1 MMIKPKGSLMLELLI
16 AMLISGIAI
25 SMAMKFPVTLIRMWK
40 KISVKT
46 SGDIDIC
53 KIKKLIDDD
62 FSTIFNPDKYNK
74 KPKFELETTGT
85 NSQVQAAGQDAA
97 KDLGA
102 DKSPAK
108 FVNLCVK
115 SGRFDHLFFCCTNPI
130 ETYSQ
135 ASPKAVGVVY
145 RLEKKEPLFSES
157 QTSDQSAESYEFS
170 RYETKKVY
178 FSENEGDVSSGAG
191 NEIDF
196 SKLGQKKIV
205 LFKNL
210 EAFEIEFFIFQKKKS
225 DTEEDSIGVLKLSSK
240 ENVEEFDEKKHKN
253 SKESHEAIQAK
264 RSIPVYSDEK
274 INEKQGNPLP
284 FKIVL
289 KFKFSESSMSKPL
302 ILEIKLLTSN

>member
-1 MMIKPKGSLMLELLI
+1 MMMKQKGSLMLELLI
-16 AMLISGIAI
+16 AMLISSIAI

-53 KIKKLIDDD
+53 KIKKLIEDD
-62 FSTIFNPDKYNK
+62 FATIFNPDKYNQ

-85 NSQVQAAGQDAA
+85 DSQIKAEGQDAE
-97 KDLGA
+97 KEGSE
-102 DKSPAK
+102 KNPSK
-108 FVNLCVK
+108 FLNLCVK

-135 ASPKAVGVVY
+135 ASPKAVGVIY
-145 RLEKKEPLFSES
+145 RLEKKEPLFLEN
-157 QTSDQSAESYEFS
+157 QTYEQPSESYEFS

-178 FSENEGDVSSGAG
+178 FNDNEGDLSSGEG

-210 EAFEIEFFIFQKKKS
+210 EAFEIEFFTFQKKKS
-225 DTEEDSIGVLKLSSK
+225 DTEKDRIGILKFSSK
-240 ENVEEFDEKKHKN
+240 ENVEEFDETKHKK
-253 SKESHEAIQAK
+253 SKESHEAMQAK
-264 RSIPVYSDEK
+264 HSIPVYSDEK

-289 KFKFSESSMSKPL
+289 KFKFSTSSKSKPL